1 MILVAGLSTRVFAE
15 YLPSFV
21 SMHFGDSLWA
31 AMIYCGFRVI
41 GVNKPLVWSFILS
54 MMFCMSIEFSQLYQE
69 EWINA
74 IRDTVL
80 GGLVLG
86 KGFLAIDLIRYTIGI
101 MLIYLTDR
109 FIMSKFV
116 KHKVA

>member
-15 YLPSFV
+15 YLPNFV

-41 GVNKPLVWSFILS
+41 GVKKPLVGSFILS
-54 MMFCMSIEFSQLYQE
+54 MLFCIAIEFSQLYQAD
-69 EWINA
+69 WINA

-80 GGLVLG
+80 GGLILG

-101 MLIYLTDR
+101 MLIYIADR
-109 FIMSKFV
+109 FIVSKFV
-116 KHKVA
+116 KRK